1 MKKLV
6 TVSALAIVLGFSVNA
21 FAKGGFQGPQA
32 PMGGYTGPSAAA
44 MSVAEAKE
52 LRDDSPV
59 VLVGKIT
66 KSLGGEK
73 YLFTDGTET
82 VTIEID
88 NEDWNGLSVSD
99 KDTVEIRGE
108 VDKGF
113 TSYEIDVD
121 SIAKK

>member
-1 MKKLV
+1 
-6 TVSALAIVLGFSVNA
+6 
-21 FAKGGFQGPQA
+21 
-32 PMGGYTGPSAAA
+32 

-88 NEDWNGLSVSD
+88 NEDWNGLSVSE
-99 KDTVEIRGE
+99 KDTVIRGE

>member
-1 MKKLV
+1 MKKIV
-6 TVSALAIVLGFSVNA
+6 TVSALAIMLGFSANA
-21 FAKGGFQGPQA
+21 FAKGGFNGPQA

-44 MSVAEAKE
+44 MTVAEAKE

-59 VLVGKIT
+59 ILIGKIT

-88 NEDWNGLSVSD
+88 DDDWRGLTVGEN
-99 KDTVEIRGE
+99 DTVEIRGE

-121 SIAKK
+121 SIVKK